1 MYIKAMGSYVPQKTI
16 DNSYFSEITGL
27 NEDWF
32 LSRTGIQTRRKASS
46 DENTNTL
53 AIKAI
58 KNLEDSSKIVSLQ
71 DIDLIVGATYTPYD
85 TIHTLAHHA
94 QKYLSVY
101 DIPVVSISTACS
113 SFINA
118 IEIVEGYFAA
128 NKAENAL
135 VVASDHNTAY
145 SDETD
150 KTSGHL
156 WGDGASAVVISKEH
170 PENQPYFQIL
180 DIMTGGG
187 GGLGK
192 AVDSVFLR
200 PIHEG
205 FMMNNGR
212 DVFVHACE
220 YMASFSEKILTRN
233 NKTIADVAWFIPHQA
248 NLRITQNVAE
258 NLGLPMEKVLSNI
271 QYLGNT
277 GCAGCAI
284 ALAENASRYKHKDL
298 IVMSVFG
305 GGYSYGSM
313 LLEYINP

>member
-1 MYIKAMGSYVPQKTI
+1 MYLYAMGSYVPEKTI
-16 DNSYFSEITGL
+16 DNSYFSDITGL
-27 NEDWF
+27 SEDWF
-32 LSRTGIQTRRKASS
+32 LSRTGIQTRRKASEE
-46 DENTNTL
+46 ENTHTL

-58 KNLEDSSKIVSLQ
+58 ENLMHNTFAKTQE
-71 DIDLIVGATYTPYD
+71 IDLIVGATYTPYD

-94 QKYLSVY
+94 QRYLNVY

-118 IEIVEGYFAA
+118 IEIVEGYFAT

-156 WGDGASAVVISKEH
+156 WGDGASAVMISKTQ
-170 PENQPYFQIL
+170 PEKIPSFKIL
-180 DIMTGGG
+180 DIITGGG
-187 GGLGK
+187 GSLGK
-192 AVDSVFLR
+192 AIDSVFLR
-200 PIHEG
+200 PINEG
-205 FMMNNGR
+205 FMMNNGK

-220 YMASFSEKILTRN
+220 YMAGFSKKILTKN
-233 NKTIADVAWFIPHQA
+233 HKTIEDVAWFIPHQA

-258 NLGLPMEKVLSNI
+258 NLGLPMEKIVSNI

-284 ALAENASRYKHKDL
+284 ALTENAPNYKHQDL

-313 LLEYINP
+313 LLEYINE